1 MSEADPCPSENCV
14 PETSPGPVRNE
25 ETVVRFVEKKEH
37 VKQDEGGSWRL
48 VPAAVTKEELSA
60 RGGHS
65 FSLIREAYVNNVE
78 LKARARARSCAE
90 LEGNPILARTQTE
103 RLRALTDENG
113 RREICINSDPTTEEN
128 DPLGACPAHASAL
141 RSGNPPRS
149 KQRVEWQILRTL
161 VGECFSDVRH
171 FNGEAIT
178 E

>member
-113 RREICINSDPTTEEN
+113 RREY
-128 DPLGACPAHASAL
+128 ASTLILQPKRMTLSGPVRRTRPHFDQEIHREASRGSSGRYCAL
-141 RSGNPPRS
+141 
-149 KQRVEWQILRTL
+149 
-161 VGECFSDVRH
+161 
-171 FNGEAIT
+171 
-178 E
+178 